1 MFTFQINHNEAV
13 EKILQ
18 PHKGNQANV
27 PKSFQRHIFGEKTCS
42 PPNWWNSSWQQLP
55 PQQLVHED
63 NAKGD
68 VACFE

>member
-27 PKSFQRHIFGEKTCS
+27 PKSFQRHIFGE
-42 PPNWWNSSWQQLP
+42 NVLSSKLVEQQLAAASAP
-55 PQQLVHED
+55 ATGP
-63 NAKGD
+63 
-68 VACFE
+68 